1 MAALGQ
7 DSFWSA
13 FHKNDIMT
21 IGASAQDTHHLPV
34 PGKLLCGHLQGRTN
48 ESINMHGN
56 TNLMSRTVDL

>member
-7 DSFWSA
+7 DSLWSA

-56 TNLMSRTVDL
+56 